1 MYELVAWWQEPGL
14 MSIFYSE
21 SRPSPALSVSIFSPS
36 PSPDFWLDLF
46 ISCWGPARPGQARPG
61 PGLGTDNLTANK
73 HHNNT
78 NIQLISLS
86 HPPHS
91 LVFLHWKLSQH
102 KMVLRPNRNSKVKT
116 PILSRSWNGWA
127 WPLVYLILTAI
138 SGIKFGFS
146 FLGPTGWDRL
156 GHCEINGLLEVCS
169 VLSLSLLLL

>member
-1 MYELVAWWQEPGL
+1 MAGARTNEYILFWIPAQ
-14 MSIFYSE
+14 
-21 SRPSPALSVSIFSPS
+21 PSPVCLYILSLAWFLIGFIYFMLRTGQTR
-36 PSPDFWLDLF
+36 PDE
-46 ISCWGPARPGQARPG
+46 GRPG